1 MAALKRTALP
11 LYHQLRELLREKI
24 ESGAWQPGYRLPTE
38 YELTVEFGVSR
49 GTVRQAMQLLENQGL
64 VERSQGRGTFVGRPK
79 FANDFLSLS
88 ITTTPTKIDLIHLK
102 LVGPGV
108 SVASNLGLGEGDRV
122 YELMR
127 TVEVEGEILML
138 ITSWLPADMFPG
150 LDNRVL
156 EGVPIRRIVES
167 YHRLE
172 GLQQHKEL
180 EVTIVDELEAAHL
193 HTNTGKPALLLTYVN
208 RLGDGRRFE
217 YRKMIVRGDR
227 CKYYADLQVSE
238 PLL

>member
-1 MAALKRTALP
+1 MTPLKRTALP

-24 ESGAWQPGYRLPTE
+24 ESGEWQPGYRLPTE
-38 YELTVEFGVSR
+38 SELTVEFGVSR

-88 ITTTPTKIDLIHLK
+88 ITTTPAKIDLVHAK
-102 LVGPGV
+102 LVEPNV
-108 SVASNLGLGEGDRV
+108 SVSSNLGLADGDKA

-127 TVEVEGEILML
+127 TVEVEDEVLML

-150 LDNRVL
+150 LGDR
-156 EGVPIRRIVES
+156 EIQGVPIRRIIEGYYS
-167 YHRLE
+167 LE
-172 GLQQHKEL
+172 GLLQHKEL
-180 EVTIVDELEAAHL
+180 EVTLVDEVEAVYL
-193 HTNTGKPALLLTYVN
+193 HTNAGKPALLLTYVN
-208 RLGDGRRFE
+208 RLKDGRRFE

>member
-1 MAALKRTALP
+1 MTALKRTALP

-24 ESGAWQPGYRLPTE
+24 ESGEWQPGYRLPTE
-38 YELTVEFGVSR
+38 SELTVEFGVSR

-79 FANDFLSLS
+79 FANDFLSLALTAPPAK
-88 ITTTPTKIDLIHLK
+88 ITLVHAK
-102 LVGPGV
+102 LVAPNA
-108 SVASNLGLGEGDRV
+108 SVATNLGLSEGEGA

-127 TVEVEGEILML
+127 IVEAEGEILML
-138 ITSWLPADMFPG
+138 ITSWLPSDMFPG
-150 LDNRVL
+150 LGDRDL
-156 EGVPIRRIVES
+156 QGIPIRRIVEG
-167 YHRLE
+167 YYNLE

-180 EVTIVDELEAAHL
+180 EVTLVDEVEAGYL
-193 HTNTGKPALLLTYVN
+193 QTNAGKPALLLTFVN
-208 RLGDGRRFE
+208 RLRDGRRFE